1 MHDPTVDNFQIFQ
14 NFYMIESQDYKVYY
28 NYFGTTI
35 LISGKKKKKPPN
47 SKTIKKSSNNKIVG
61 YGIFRAAESQIGLL
75 KILPEN
81 ERCL

>member
-1 MHDPTVDNFQIFQ
+1 
-14 NFYMIESQDYKVYY
+14 MIESQDYKVYY

-35 LISGKKKKKPPN
+35 LISEKKKKKKTPN